1 MVTKPN
7 NVTDCGAC
15 GKEVGVQKEFKM
27 NPGNTANDPEHW
39 RMSRHHTGRSG
50 SPLCINSR
58 IRVEPEKVRR
68 KRYTVA
74 V

>member
-1 MVTKPN
+1 MVTRPN
-7 NVTDCGAC
+7 NVTDCGSC

-27 NPGNTANDPEHW
+27 NPGNTVSDPEHW

-50 SPLCINSR
+50 SPLCVNSR

-68 KRYTVA
+68 KRYRVA